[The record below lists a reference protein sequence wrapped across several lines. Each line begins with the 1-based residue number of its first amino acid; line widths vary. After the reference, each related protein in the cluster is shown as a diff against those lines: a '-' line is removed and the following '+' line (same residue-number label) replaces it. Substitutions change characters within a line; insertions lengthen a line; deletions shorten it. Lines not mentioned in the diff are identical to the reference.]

1 VIRPHIKICGLKS
14 EALIDAVLA
23 RGCTEI
29 GLVHFEPSPRHCG
42 IDDMLRLR
50 THVGGRAAVT
60 VVTVDPSD
68 ETVARIAS
76 RVRPDT
82 LQLHGHESAAR
93 VAEIAASS
101 GLSIMKAIS
110 VSGVDDL
117 EAIPRY
123 RAVADRILLDA
134 KRPKGSFLPGGNGVS
149 FDWGLL
155 DALGEDRDF
164 VLSGGLNPDNIGE
177 ALRRVR
183 PRGFDVSSGV
193 ETAPGVKDAGLVH
206 RFFDAV
212 DAALAAEQ
220 TDGGNAPP
228 SMAETGRPD
237 HLTQER
243 RSA

>member
-1 VIRPHIKICGLKS
+1 MRPHIKICGLKS

-29 GLVHFEPSPRHCG
+29 GLMHFEPSPRHLP
-42 IDDMLRLR
+42 IEDMIRLR
-50 THVGGRAAVT
+50 THVGGRASVT

-68 ETVARIAS
+68 ELVARIAA

-82 LQLHGHESAAR
+82 LQLHGKESIAR

-101 GLSIMKAIS
+101 GLSTMKAIS
-110 VSGVDDL
+110 VATAGDL
-117 EAIPRY
+117 EAIAPY

-134 KRPKGSFLPGGNGVS
+134 KRPKGSVLPGGNGVS
-149 FDWGLL
+149 FDWALL
-155 DALGEDRDF
+155 DALGGDRDF
-164 VLSGGLNPDNIGE
+164 ILSGGLNADNIAE
-177 ALRRVR
+177 ALRRIR
-183 PRGFDVSSGV
+183 PRGFDLSSGV

-220 TDGGNAPP
+220 TDGGSAPP
-228 SMAETGRPD
+228 SMAETGQPD